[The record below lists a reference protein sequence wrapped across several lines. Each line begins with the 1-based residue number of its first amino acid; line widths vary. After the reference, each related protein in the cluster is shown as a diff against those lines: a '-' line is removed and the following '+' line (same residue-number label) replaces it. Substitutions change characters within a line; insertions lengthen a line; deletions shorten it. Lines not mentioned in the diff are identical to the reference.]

1 MYPRNAA
8 SPERIAIGPVVQIS
22 DGAVQTSG
30 VAVKVIPFGQSEA
43 SGTGTVAYSADGVV
57 LYTPVQAETN
67 YTSFV
72 LIASKSGCIPATQTI
87 VTTAESTAGTV
98 SANVTKVGGTS
109 QTAGDLAALINTLDD
124 YVDTEVA
131 AIKAKTDN
139 LPTDP
144 ADASDISASFSTVNS
159 TLATI
164 AGYVDTEVAS
174 IKSTVDALATK
185 LGGITLLKNW
195 LGALAGKTA
204 DSSTLA
210 EINATTAGAGFNN
223 TTDSLEA
230 QADAGGGG
238 GSTDWTANER
248 TAIRTI
254 LGIPASGTTPDSPT
268 DGVLSDIA
276 ATLSGTPIE
285 ATSRVASGGT
295 ITAYIGD
302 DFRVRSD
309 TELSIS
315 TSDVGGVL
323 YTKWTAIGEE
333 NLYFGASRE
342 GSDAGAISGT
352 VAAITSVGSGASQT
366 VKLTVEITNCGSGL
380 KPGTY
385 EYQIE
390 QRQAHGSDTDSFIEI
405 AGSLILKRNSVA

>member
-1 MYPRNAA
+1 MPTTVSIHMPENLGLSGFTLYLQKTSDGTLVNTGGDALTESPANSGRFIATVAESWTETLAA
-8 SPERIAIGPVVQIS
+8 SVL
-22 DGAVQTSG
+22 DGNGLAVRDG
-30 VAVKVIPFGQSEA
+30 WLAVGETVIRDSYPSA
-43 SGTGTVAYSADGVV
+43 SGS
-57 LYTPVQAETN
+57 
-67 YTSFV
+67 
-72 LIASKSGCIPATQTI
+72 
-87 VTTAESTAGTV
+87 
-98 SANVTKVGGTS
+98 GGT
-109 QTAGDLAALINTLDD
+109 
-124 YVDTEVA
+124 
-131 AIKAKTDN
+131 
-139 LPTDP
+139 
-144 ADASDISASFSTVNS
+144 
-159 TLATI
+159 
-164 AGYVDTEVAS
+164 
-174 IKSTVDALATK
+174 
-185 LGGITLLKNW
+185 
-195 LGALAGKTA
+195 
-204 DSSTLA
+204 
-210 EINATTAGAGFNN
+210 
-223 TTDSLEA
+223 
-230 QADAGGGG
+230 
-238 GSTDWTANER
+238 TDWTANER

-268 DGVLSDIA
+268 DGVLADIA

-285 ATSRVASGGT
+285 PTSRVASGGT

-323 YTKWTAIGEE
+323 HTKWTAIGEE